1 MAVKSSTRG
10 GETETVPFTGL
21 GHCMK
26 VEEDSFSGLG
36 HFKRGGGLFSFSG
49 LGHVKKAGVELLA
62 EVDLGG
68 FLYTSGQ
75 EGVVGK
81 GQGRVNGHLGGEE
94 AGCSL

>member
-1 MAVKSSTRG
+1 
-10 GETETVPFTGL
+10 
-21 GHCMK
+21 MK
-26 VEEDSFSGLG
+26 VEADSFSGLG

-49 LGHVKKAGVELLA
+49 LGHVKKAGVELLV

-75 EGVVGK
+75 EGVVWQ
-81 GQGRVNGHLGGEE
+81 GQGGVNGHLGEDE